1 MQNSYHVITLEV
13 SGDPVDFIPAFNHL
27 KKDLLR
33 YNAVRDVIN
42 NLKHD
47 KLVGIR
53 IKQKQ
58 IPQYYIKKHD
68 VNAIF
73 KVDLPGYW
81 RLIYGILVIHGE
93 KKVLLM
99 ELFDHGKYNKRFGY

>member
-1 MQNSYHVITLEV
+1 MQNSYHMITLEV
-13 SGDPVDFIPAFNHL
+13 AGDPVDFIPAFNHI

-58 IPQYYIKKHD
+58 IPQHYIKKHD
-68 VNAIF
+68 VNAVF

-93 KKVLLM
+93 KKALLM
-99 ELFDHGKYNKRFGY
+99 ELFDHAKYNKRFGY